1 MPAKIKFFKKPIII
15 LSTLV
20 VLGTAGYFLVQY
32 VRAATVSV
40 SETFDNPEKIAT
52 FNNTTIC
59 DGQVKLAEE
68 TWTTLTECNC
78 NSIDGWYWYVT
89 NGRAACWSKT
99 LATGVSWNKG
109 VGNDTSTPGDY
120 TCATEVTALKD
131 RMIAASN
138 REWHKIVSNV
148 AGTTI
153 TSAHNGQAGASVISA
168 LAIADCVDGAR
179 DLCTGTNC
187 LGTVVD
193 ATEPLPSINKSLR
206 EWALLSGNKSAL
218 PYCSESGCGSA
229 TTSDFR
235 NACEQNNTKDYPLRC
250 YAREFFRNTRVCG
263 DLNDYYAWVA
273 AAHGATYAQLLGS
286 SSCSFVDSSYT
297 SVAYSVSGFRVVLR
311 P

>member
-153 TSAHNGQAGASVISA
+153 TSSHNGQAGASVISA
-168 LAIADCVDGAR
+168 LAIADCLDGAR

-187 LGTVVD
+187 LSPILDV
-193 ATEPLPSINKSLR
+193 AQININLFA
-206 EWALLSGNKSAL
+206 WALLSGNKSAL
-218 PYCSESGCGSA
+218 PYCSESGCGSVA
-229 TTSDFR
+229 TNDYR
-235 NACEQNNTKDYPLRC
+235 NACEQSNAKDYPFRC

-263 DLNDYYAWVA
+263 DLNNYYAWVA
-273 AAHGATYAQLLGS
+273 AAGNTTNARILGS
-286 SSCSFVDSSYT
+286 SSCSYVNYYYT
-297 SVAYSVSGFRVVLR
+297 SSTSSSHGFRVVLR

>member
-187 LGTVVD
+187 LSPILDV
-193 ATEPLPSINKSLR
+193 AQININLFA
-206 EWALLSGNKSAL
+206 WALLSGNKSAL

-273 AAHGATYAQLLGS
+273 AASGTSDARVLGS
-286 SSCSFVDSSYT
+286 SSCSNVYSGGAGGTASYR
-297 SVAYSVSGFRVVLR
+297 GFRVVLR